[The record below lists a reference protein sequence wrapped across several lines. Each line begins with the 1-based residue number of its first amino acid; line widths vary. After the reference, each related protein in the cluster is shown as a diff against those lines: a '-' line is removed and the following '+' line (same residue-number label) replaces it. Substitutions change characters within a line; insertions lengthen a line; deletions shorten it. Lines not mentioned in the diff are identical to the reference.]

1 MGLHLTYNEISHE
14 TEKAYLFK
22 NIKGMS
28 FWVPKS
34 VIEILDVDYIVIDDE
49 SDFEP
54 VYFENTY
61 KSYKPKT
68 PPKVQSFQVTGSG
81 DVYVLAESGE
91 LLVLSKGASN
101 WVRLPSLAHI
111 ELPELPEKRR
121 DFITVTEDDIPF

>member
-22 NIKGMS
+22 DFKGMS

-34 VIEILDVDYIVIDDE
+34 VIDVIDVGYIVIDDE

-54 VYFENTY
+54 VFFENTY

-68 PPKVQSFQVTGSG
+68 PPKIQSFQVTDG
-81 DVYVLAESGE
+81 DVYALSERGE
-91 LLVLSKGASN
+91 LLVLTKGTSN

-111 ELPELPEKRR
+111 ELPENQR
-121 DFITVTEDDIPF
+121 DYITVNEDDIPF